1 MVSGWRSGSSI
12 SGCSCCV
19 VSFVSPPSG
28 ESARTP
34 STTCRPKISERV
46 PAEEAALEKYPPL
59 VDCKMKGSRCFSGLV
74 AFAASRVA
82 NSFMMDYKEL
92 VLYCD
97 FLDFCDFWIFP
108 NYSSVQYHNP
118 ILRKNEYLPYC

>member
-19 VSFVSPPSG
+19 VPFVSPPSG
-28 ESARTP
+28 EFALESESASASARTP
-34 STTCRPKISERV
+34 STTCRPKISESV

-82 NSFMMDYKEL
+82 NSFMMDYDELDYDEL
-92 VLYCD
+92 VLQ
-97 FLDFCDFWIFP
+97 L
-108 NYSSVQYHNP
+108 
-118 ILRKNEYLPYC
+118 